1 MCVDWILKVLDQEE
15 KNNFIFI
22 WLELINMGILEILES
37 VYWL

>member
-22 WLELINMGILEILES
+22 WVELINMGILEILES

>member
-1 MCVDWILKVLDQEE
+1 MDWILKVLDQEE

-37 VYWL
+37 VY